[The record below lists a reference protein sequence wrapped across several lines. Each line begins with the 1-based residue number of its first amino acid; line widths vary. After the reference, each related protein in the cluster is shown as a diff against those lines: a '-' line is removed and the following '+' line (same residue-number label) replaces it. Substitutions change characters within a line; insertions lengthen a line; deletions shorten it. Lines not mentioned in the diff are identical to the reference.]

1 MADYESNVIKPVE
14 GLQTVPGLAPA
25 KQREER
31 KRRQPLH
38 HENEESAEDK
48 DTQQEEQTE
57 GEGGRAGSEI
67 DYCA

>member
-14 GLQTVPGLAPA
+14 SLQTVTGLAPA

-31 KRRQPLH
+31 KRRQQLH
-38 HENEESAEDK
+38 HEKDESAEDK
-48 DTQQEEQTE
+48 ETPPK
-57 GEGGRAGSEI
+57 GRAEKEDNRDKGGI